1 MFSYIIQKYM
11 KNYYCECCMY
21 TTHIRTHYVKHL
33 TTKKHKKCIQMYP
46 VKKTEDIEENIDN
59 PTENLIVD
67 NFGDKNSDNLAIV
80 KMENS
85 DYVFLENSESY
96 SLDPNKYIC
105 KYCKKEFKYSQG
117 LSKHVR
123 YNCKFNKDEDLKE
136 LARLMNIQMQKMDEK
151 DKQIDKL
158 HKQIEKLTSKL
169 QITSYN
175 NNGTINN
182 ITNNYKILNYNKTD
196 YSHLTHK
203 DYVRCIQDCNK
214 CVQTLIER
222 VHFNKDKPE
231 NMNVYISSIKG
242 NYIMIYKDDQWQIT
256 DRKETLED
264 MYDHNEF
271 HLETWYDEYKEK
283 YPKIIKSFQRYLKN
297 KEESDAIND
306 VKNDILLMLYNKR
319 KMVSTNHDV
328 ERIKNDA

>member
-1 MFSYIIQKYM
+1 MLYVYHSHTNTLCEALDDQK
-11 KNYYCECCMY
+11 
-21 TTHIRTHYVKHL
+21 TQ
-33 TTKKHKKCIQMYP
+33 KKCIQMYP
-46 VKKTEDIEENIDN
+46 VKKNEESDENKDN
-59 PTENLIVD
+59 PNENLTAH
-67 NFGDKNSDNLAIV
+67 NFGDNLAIV
-80 KMENS
+80 KVDDSES
-85 DYVFLENSESY
+85 DYLENSESY
-96 SLDPNKYIC
+96 SSDPNKYIC

-203 DYVRCIQDCNK
+203 DY
-214 CVQTLIER
+214 E
-222 VHFNKDKPE
+222 
-231 NMNVYISSIKG
+231 
-242 NYIMIYKDDQWQIT
+242 
-256 DRKETLED
+256 
-264 MYDHNEF
+264 MYPG
-271 HLETWYDEYKEK
+271 L
-283 YPKIIKSFQRYLKN
+283 
-297 KEESDAIND
+297 
-306 VKNDILLMLYNKR
+306 
-319 KMVSTNHDV
+319 
-328 ERIKNDA
+328 